1 MDFNAFTQVTSH
13 SMIREAAIA
22 ENPRLDNQN
31 CHLVVDS
38 GFSFTTIVPFFA
50 GLPLKHA
57 ATRID
62 VGGKLLT
69 NLLTENLSYK
79 EINLKGEGTLV
90 NQIKEQLS
98 YVSADFNKEMEL
110 SLKDKGKWILKEFV
124 LPDYKVI
131 KRGYV
136 RAEDEVLDD
145 SVQVVKMHNDRF
157 TVPEVL
163 FNPSDIGIN
172 QAGVSEAV

>member
-1 MDFNAFTQVTSH
+1 MTVQPNLPDLCQERIAQIVFEDMEFNAYTQVTSH

-22 ENPRLDNQN
+22 ENKQLEGQN
-31 CHLVVDS
+31 CHLVFDS
-38 GFSFTTIVPFFA
+38 GFSFTSIVPFFS

-98 YVSADFNKEMEL
+98 YVSKDFDQEMEL
-110 SLKDKGKWILKEFV
+110 AIKDKGK
-124 LPDYKVI
+124 
-131 KRGYV
+131 
-136 RAEDEVLDD
+136 
-145 SVQVVKMHNDRF
+145 
-157 TVPEVL
+157 
-163 FNPSDIGIN
+163 
-172 QAGVSEAV
+172 